1 MKSSWRSTQR
11 INSNLENN
19 DTMDHTVITHVHPAI
34 RGKIKW
40 CLLKFCCMK
49 LSLSILFIAICCLVP
64 IQAQKIKYESSF
76 EKAKSLAI
84 QQKKPLA
91 ILITIEPPVY
101 SPNFLNGLNDEK
113 VIKKFNS
120 SFINYK
126 ADRSDTAASGKII
139 KEYRIFRF
147 PSFIFLDAK
156 GGFMFDDI
164 AFLSKPQPLL
174 DIAEK
179 AISST
184 KEKSLV
190 DYDSSYTAGNNG
202 TVFLKDYILR
212 REKAGISANAE
223 LIEKYVLGLKVS
235 DLYNYDEVLFI
246 LKAGPIADGNA
257 YKLASLNKPLI
268 DSIFKTEP
276 LADRLAM
283 NNATITNT
291 MNSAISNKNI
301 SRAMVAANFTRNT
314 WTNNPIEG
322 QKNWNLKIMQYYI
335 GVKDTTKY
343 LQRASVYY
351 EQYYMRLTV
360 DSVRKRDSLNY
371 ITAKK
376 NAIEISRTII
386 NDTTIR
392 RSLGFSYS
400 KDSYA
405 TELNNAAW
413 TFYQMAVNKNDY
425 LLKAL
430 LWSRRALE
438 LSGKPAFYDTY
449 AHLLYRLKFFDEAES
464 MQRKAIE
471 LGKADKID
479 IKLFQKEYEKIKKK
493 AL

>member
-1 MKSSWRSTQR
+1 
-11 INSNLENN
+11 
-19 DTMDHTVITHVHPAI
+19 
-34 RGKIKW
+34 
-40 CLLKFCCMK
+40 MK
-49 LSLSILFIAICCLVP
+49 LFPSLLFIAIFCFGP
-64 IQAQKIKYESSF
+64 IQAQKINYQASF

-84 QQKKPLA
+84 QQKRPLA

-101 SPNFLNGLNDEK
+101 SPNFLKGLDDDR
-113 VIKKFNS
+113 VIEKFNS
-120 SFINYK
+120 CFINYK

-139 KEYRIFRF
+139 REYKIFRF

-156 GGFMFDDI
+156 GGFMFTDI
-164 AFLSKPQPLL
+164 AFLSRPQPLL

-190 DYDSSYTAGNNG
+190 EYDSSYAAGNYSIG
-202 TVFLKDYILR
+202 FLRDYILR
-212 REKAGISANAE
+212 REKSGITDNAE
-223 LIEKYVLGLKVS
+223 LIEKYVFGLKVS
-235 DLYNYDEVLFI
+235 DLYNYSEVLFI
-246 LKAGPIADGNA
+246 LKAGPTADGNA
-257 YKLASLNKPLI
+257 YKLASLNKPLM
-268 DSIFKTEP
+268 DSIFKSEA
-276 LADRLAM
+276 LADRIAM

-291 MNSAISNKNI
+291 MNSAIASKSF
-301 SRAMVAANFTRNT
+301 SRAMAAANFTRST
-314 WTNNPIEG
+314 WASNPIEG

-343 LQRASVYY
+343 LQQASSYY

-371 ITAKK
+371 INARK
-376 NAIEISRTII
+376 NAREISRTTI

-392 RSLGFSYS
+392 RTFGFSYS

-413 TFYQMAVNKNDY
+413 TFNQMAVNKNDY
-425 LLKAL
+425 LLKAM

-438 LSGKPAFYDTY
+438 LSAKPAFYDTY

-464 MQRKAIE
+464 MQKKAIE
-471 LGKADKID
+471 IGKAEKID
-479 IKLFQKEYEKIKKK
+479 TKLFQQEYEKIRKKT
-493 AL
+493 L

>member
-1 MKSSWRSTQR
+1 MK
-11 INSNLENN
+11 
-19 DTMDHTVITHVHPAI
+19 
-34 RGKIKW
+34 
-40 CLLKFCCMK
+40 F
-49 LSLSILFIAICCLVP
+49 SLSILFFTIFCLWS
-64 IQAQKIKYESSF
+64 IQAQKINYQASY

-113 VIKKFNS
+113 VIDKFNS

-126 ADRSDTAASGKII
+126 ADRSDTSASGKII
-139 KEYRIFRF
+139 KEYKIYRF

-156 GGFMFDDI
+156 GGFMFTDI
-164 AFLSKPQPLL
+164 AFLSRPQPLL

-179 AISST
+179 AISAT

-190 DYDSSYTAGNNG
+190 EYDSSYAGGNYS

-212 REKAGISANAE
+212 REKAGITNNEE
-223 LIEKYVLGLKVS
+223 LIEKYVFGLKVS
-235 DLYNYDEVLFI
+235 DLYNYSEVLFI
-246 LKAGPIADGNA
+246 LKAGPTVDGNA
-257 YKLASLNKPLI
+257 YKLASLNKQLI

-276 LADRLAM
+276 LADRVAM

-291 MNSAISNKNI
+291 MNSAIASKSF
-301 SRAMVAANFTRNT
+301 SRAMAAANFTRST
-314 WTNNPIEG
+314 WASNPIEG
-322 QKNWNLKIMQYYI
+322 QKNWNLKMMQYYK
-335 GVKDTTKY
+335 GVNDTIKY
-343 LQRASVYY
+343 LQQASGYY

-371 ITAKK
+371 ITARK
-376 NAIEISRTII
+376 NAREISKTTI
-386 NDTTIR
+386 NDTTTR
-392 RSLGFSYS
+392 RTFSFSYS

-413 TFYQMAVNKNDY
+413 TFYLMAVNKNDY
-425 LLKAL
+425 LFKAM

-438 LSGKPAFYDTY
+438 LSVKPAFYDTY
-449 AHLLYRLKFFDEAES
+449 AHLLYRLKFFDEAVS

-471 LGKADKID
+471 LGKANKID
-479 IKLFQKEYEKIKKK
+479 TKLFQEEYEKIRKKT
-493 AL
+493 L

>member
-1 MKSSWRSTQR
+1 MKHS
-11 INSNLENN
+11 LC
-19 DTMDHTVITHVHPAI
+19 V
-34 RGKIKW
+34 
-40 CLLKFCCMK
+40 LLIMIFG
-49 LSLSILFIAICCLVP
+49 LGS
-64 IQAQKIKYESSF
+64 IQAQKIIYQSSF
-76 EKAKSLAI
+76 ENAKNLAM

-101 SPNFLNGLNDEK
+101 SPNFMNGLIDKTVIEK
-113 VIKKFNS
+113 YNG

-139 KEYRIFRF
+139 REYKIFRF

-156 GGFMFDDI
+156 GGFLFTDI
-164 AFLSKPQPLL
+164 AFLSSPQPLL

-190 DYDSSYTAGNNG
+190 DFDVSYAAGNNS
-202 TVFLKDYILR
+202 TVFLKEYISR
-212 REKAGISANAE
+212 REKAGISTNAE

-235 DLYNYDEVLFI
+235 DLFNYDEVLFI
-246 LKAGPIADGNA
+246 LKAGPIADGTA
-257 YKLASLNKPLI
+257 YKLASLNKHLI

-276 LADRLAM
+276 LADRIAM

-291 MNSAISNKNI
+291 MNSAIANKNI
-301 SRAMVAANFTRNT
+301 SRAMAAANFTRNT
-314 WTNNPIEG
+314 WTNNPVEG
-322 QKNWNLKIMQYYI
+322 QKKWNLKIIQYYI
-335 GVKDTTKY
+335 GVKDTTNY
-343 LQRASVYY
+343 LRQASAYY

-371 ITAKK
+371 ITAKN
-376 NAIEISRTII
+376 NAREISRTNI
-386 NDTTIR
+386 NDSTVR
-392 RSLGFSYS
+392 RTFSFSYS

-438 LSGKPAFYDTY
+438 LSEKPGFYDTY

-464 MQRKAIE
+464 MQRKAID
-471 LGKADKID
+471 LGKADKTD
-479 IKLFQKEYEKIKKK
+479 TKLFEVEFEKIKKK
-493 AL
+493 TL

>member
-1 MKSSWRSTQR
+1 
-11 INSNLENN
+11 
-19 DTMDHTVITHVHPAI
+19 
-34 RGKIKW
+34 
-40 CLLKFCCMK
+40 MK
-49 LSLSILFIAICCLVP
+49 LSLSILFITIFCLGP
-64 IQAQKIKYESSF
+64 IQAQKINYQASF

-84 QQKKPLA
+84 QQKRPLA

-113 VIKKFNS
+113 VIEKFNS

-139 KEYRIFRF
+139 KEYKIFRF

-156 GGFMFDDI
+156 GGFMFTEI
-164 AFLSKPQPLL
+164 AFLSRPQPLM
-174 DIAEK
+174 DIAER
-179 AISST
+179 AIAAT

-190 DYDSSYTAGNNG
+190 EYDSSYASGNYS

-212 REKAGISANAE
+212 REKAGITNNAE
-223 LIEKYVLGLKVS
+223 LIEKYVFGLKVS
-235 DLYNYDEVLFI
+235 DLYNYDDVLFI

-257 YKLASLNKPLI
+257 YKLASLNRQLI

-276 LADRLAM
+276 LADRIAM

-291 MNSAISNKNI
+291 MNSAIANKSI
-301 SRAMVAANFTRNT
+301 SRAMAAANFTRST
-314 WTNNPIEG
+314 WVSNSLEG
-322 QKNWNLKIMQYYI
+322 QKNWSLKMMQYYK

-343 LQRASVYY
+343 LQQASGFY
-351 EQYYMRLTV
+351 EQYCMRLTV

-376 NAIEISRTII
+376 NAREISRTSI
-386 NDTTIR
+386 NDTTTR
-392 RSLGFSYS
+392 RAFSFSYT

-425 LLKAL
+425 LLKAM

-438 LSGKPAFYDTY
+438 LSEKPAFYDTY

-471 LGKADKID
+471 LGKAYKID
-479 IKLFQKEYEKIKKK
+479 TKLSQEEYEKIRKKT
-493 AL
+493 L

>member
-1 MKSSWRSTQR
+1 
-11 INSNLENN
+11 L
-19 DTMDHTVITHVHPAI
+19 
-34 RGKIKW
+34 
-40 CLLKFCCMK
+40 K
-49 LSLSILFIAICCLVP
+49 LSLSLLFITIFCLRP
-64 IQAQKIKYESSF
+64 ILAQKINYQPSF
-76 EKAKSLAI
+76 EKAKSMAI

-113 VIKKFNS
+113 VIDKYNS

-126 ADRSDTAASGKII
+126 ADRADTAASGKII
-139 KEYRIFRF
+139 REYKIFRF

-156 GGFMFDDI
+156 GGFLFTDI
-164 AFLSKPQPLL
+164 AFLSKSQPLL

-179 AISST
+179 AISAT

-190 DYDSSYTAGNNG
+190 DYDTSYASGDYS

-212 REKAGISANAE
+212 REKAGITNNAE
-223 LIEKYVLGLKVS
+223 LIEKYVFGLRVS

-246 LKAGPIADGNA
+246 LKAGPTSDGNA
-257 YKLASLNKPLI
+257 YKLATLNKPLT

-276 LADRLAM
+276 LADRVAM

-291 MNSAISNKNI
+291 MNSAIANKNI
-301 SRAMVAANFTRNT
+301 STAMAAANFKRST
-314 WTNNPIEG
+314 WASNPLEG
-322 QKNWNLKIMQYYI
+322 QKNWNLKIMQYYK

-343 LQRASVYY
+343 LQQASAFY

-371 ITAKK
+371 INARK
-376 NAIEISRTII
+376 NAKEISRTTI

-392 RSLGFSYS
+392 LSFGFSYS
-400 KDSYA
+400 KDIFA

-425 LLKAL
+425 LFKAM

-438 LSGKPAFYDTY
+438 LHAKPASYDTY

-464 MQRKAIE
+464 MERKAIE
-471 LGKADKID
+471 SGKADTVVTIFARYLD
-479 IKLFQKEYEKIKKK
+479 SFLVV
-493 AL
+493 

>member
-1 MKSSWRSTQR
+1 
-11 INSNLENN
+11 
-19 DTMDHTVITHVHPAI
+19 
-34 RGKIKW
+34 
-40 CLLKFCCMK
+40 MK
-49 LSLSILFIAICCLVP
+49 LSLSILFFTICCLAP
-64 IQAQKIKYESSF
+64 IQAQKIKYEASF

-84 QQKKPLA
+84 QQNKPLA

-101 SPNFLNGLNDEK
+101 SPNFLNGLNDKK
-113 VIKKFNS
+113 VIEKFNS

-126 ADRSDTAASGKII
+126 ADRSDTAACGKII
-139 KEYRIFRF
+139 KEYKIYRF

-156 GGFMFDDI
+156 GGFMFTDI
-164 AFLSKPQPLL
+164 AFLSRPQPLL
-174 DIAEK
+174 DLAEK
-179 AISST
+179 AISSS
-184 KEKSLV
+184 KEKSLIV
-190 DYDSSYTAGNNG
+190 YDSSYATGNYSTA
-202 TVFLKDYILR
+202 FLKDYILR
-212 REKAGISANAE
+212 REKAGITNNDE
-223 LIEKYVLGLKVS
+223 LIEKYVFGLNVS
-235 DLYNYDEVLFI
+235 DLYKYSEVLFI

-257 YKLASLNKPLI
+257 YKLASLNKHLI

-276 LADRLAM
+276 LVDRIAM

-291 MNSAISNKNI
+291 MNSAIANKSF
-301 SRAMVAANFTRNT
+301 SRAMAAANFTRST
-314 WTNNPIEG
+314 WGSNPIEG
-322 QKNWNLKIMQYYI
+322 QKNWNLKFVQYYK

-343 LQRASVYY
+343 LQQASVYY

-376 NAIEISRTII
+376 NAREISRTII

-392 RSLGFSYS
+392 RSFSFSYS

-413 TFYQMAVNKNDY
+413 TFYQMAVNKNDH
-425 LLKAL
+425 LLKAM
-430 LWSRRALE
+430 LWSRRSLE
-438 LSGKPAFYDTY
+438 LSAKPAFYDTY

-479 IKLFQKEYEKIKKK
+479 TKLFQEEYEKIRKKT
-493 AL
+493 L

>member
-1 MKSSWRSTQR
+1 
-11 INSNLENN
+11 
-19 DTMDHTVITHVHPAI
+19 
-34 RGKIKW
+34 
-40 CLLKFCCMK
+40 MK
-49 LSLSILFIAICCLVP
+49 LFLSHFFITIFCFGH
-64 IQAQKIKYESSF
+64 IQAQKINYQASF

-84 QQKKPLA
+84 QQKRPLA

-113 VIKKFNS
+113 VIEKFNS

-126 ADRSDTAASGKII
+126 VDRSDTAASGKII
-139 KEYRIFRF
+139 REYKIFRF

-156 GGFMFDDI
+156 GGFMFTDI
-164 AFLSKPQPLL
+164 AFLSRPQPLM

-190 DYDSSYTAGNNG
+190 EYDSCYAAGDYS
-202 TVFLKDYILR
+202 TVFLKDYIQR
-212 REKAGISANAE
+212 RGKAGITNNAE
-223 LIEKYVLGLKVS
+223 LIEKYVYRLKVS
-235 DLYNYDEVLFI
+235 DLYNYGEVLFI

-257 YKLASLNKPLI
+257 YKLANLNKQLV

-276 LADRLAM
+276 LADRIAM

-291 MNSAISNKNI
+291 MNSAIANKNI
-301 SRAMVAANFTRNT
+301 SRAMAAAYFTRGSWAANS
-314 WTNNPIEG
+314 IEG
-322 QKNWNLKIMQYYI
+322 QKNWNLKLMQYYI
-335 GVKDTTKY
+335 GVKDTTNY
-343 LQRASVYY
+343 LQQASAFY
-351 EQYYMRLTV
+351 EQFYMRLTA
-360 DSVRKRDSLNY
+360 DSVRRRDSLNY

-376 NAIEISRTII
+376 NAREISRTTI
-386 NDTTIR
+386 NDTTKR
-392 RSLGFSYS
+392 RSFSFSYS

-425 LLKAL
+425 LFKAM

-438 LSGKPAFYDTY
+438 LSAKPAFYDTY
-449 AHLLYRLKFFDEAES
+449 AHLLYRLKFFDEAVS

-471 LGKADKID
+471 LGKADKTD
-479 IKLFQKEYEKIKKK
+479 TKQFQQEYEKIRKKT
-493 AL
+493 L

>member
-1 MKSSWRSTQR
+1 
-11 INSNLENN
+11 
-19 DTMDHTVITHVHPAI
+19 
-34 RGKIKW
+34 
-40 CLLKFCCMK
+40 MK
-49 LSLSILFIAICCLVP
+49 LSLSILFITICCLVP
-64 IQAQKIKYESSF
+64 IQAQKIKYEASF

-84 QQKKPLA
+84 QQNKPLA

-113 VIKKFNS
+113 VIEKFNS
-120 SFINYK
+120 SFINYI

-139 KEYRIFRF
+139 KKYKIFRF

-156 GGFMFDDI
+156 GGFMFTDI
-164 AFLSKPQPLL
+164 AFLSRPQPLL
-174 DIAEK
+174 DLAEK
-179 AISST
+179 AISSS
-184 KEKSLV
+184 KEKSLIV
-190 DYDSSYTAGNNG
+190 YDSSYATGNYSTA
-202 TVFLKDYILR
+202 FLKEYILR
-212 REKAGISANAE
+212 REKAGITNNDE
-223 LIEKYVLGLKVS
+223 LIEKYVSGLKVS
-235 DLYNYDEVLFI
+235 DLNNYSEVLFI

-257 YKLASLNKPLI
+257 YKLARLNKHLI
-268 DSIFKTEP
+268 DSIYKTEP
-276 LADRLAM
+276 LADRIAM

-291 MNSAISNKNI
+291 MNSAIANKSI
-301 SRAMVAANFTRNT
+301 SRAMTAANFTRNT
-314 WTNNPIEG
+314 WTNNPTEG
-322 QKNWNLKIMQYYI
+322 QKTYNLKMMQYYM
-335 GVKDTTKY
+335 GVKDTTRY
-343 LQRASVYY
+343 LQQASVYY
-351 EQYYMRLTV
+351 EQYFMRLTV

-371 ITAKK
+371 LTAKN
-376 NAIEISRTII
+376 NAREISITTI

-392 RSLGFSYS
+392 RSFSFSYS

-438 LSGKPAFYDTY
+438 LSAKPAFYDTY

-479 IKLFQKEYEKIKKK
+479 TKLFQEEYEKIKKK
-493 AL
+493 TL